1 MTSIT
6 TTLDRVPMISE
17 PPENEGAIPPA
28 DPEVRAK
35 PRRQFSAT
43 YKVKILAEADAC
55 KNGREVG
62 ALLRREGL
70 YSSHLSSW
78 RKQREEGTLAGLKP
92 KKRGRKAK
100 VADASAK
107 KLKEVEAENRKL
119 KRRLERVELMLDIQ
133 KKASELLGIPLKGLE
148 NDESGS

>member
-1 MTSIT
+1 MSTT
-6 TTLDRVPMISE
+6 TTLYREPMTSD
-17 PPENEGAIPPA
+17 PPENEEATPPA

-43 YKVKILAEADAC
+43 YKVKILEEADAC

-70 YSSHLSSW
+70 YSSHLSTW

-100 VADASAK
+100 PADPSAEK
-107 KLKEVEAENRKL
+107 VKQLEAENRKL

-133 KKASELLGIPLKGLE
+133 KKASELLGIPLKAPE

>member
-1 MTSIT
+1 MSTT
-6 TTLDRVPMISE
+6 TTLYRESMTSD
-17 PPENEGAIPPA
+17 PPENEEAIPPA

-43 YKVKILAEADAC
+43 YKVKILEEADAC

-70 YSSHLSSW
+70 YSSHLSTW

-100 VADASAK
+100 PADPSAEK
-107 KLKEVEAENRKL
+107 VKQLEAENRKL

-133 KKASELLGIPLKGLE
+133 KKASELLGIPLKAPE